1 MNCKKTKI
9 IKEIKLMIKLNNS
22 IIGKLRIM
30 KQNNI
35 NSKKSF
41 T

>member
-41 T
+41 S